1 MNQTLNGQTQQTV
14 SNNPLGN
21 SSKHE
26 KILDSIHQKICSAF
40 HAKFLRRK
48 QFESESMRLADS
60 WVEELKEYAKEYS
73 RLLEQ
78 KDTSI
83 IRRNKKEY
91 CTQKGNEV
99 RYFRNSGYQGNS
111 HNTPTPEEIEKF
123 EKEYDEKLISN
134 DPDVVIT
141 LAEFIRIQINKNE
154 ETTNELNKEFWQF
167 FNYKLYSD
175 RFTRTSKQDLQLI
188 SSSPAKIV
196 EQFNDYYLT
205 KPYNKLLDIA
215 ESYLNDLGL
224 SGFETFVVNV
234 GNRNYYSG
242 RAGWVTH
249 EYDVINNNKRYQY
262 SSNTKDEPGI
272 KGEFINIF
280 ILQKKYLI
288 KVSISQIQSEQ
299 TKFLIWKDCEKLT
312 VKNEVEVHIA
322 KHHGNETIIFD
333 TRKDALNFQSK
344 ILEAKEGWKKQ

>member
-14 SNNPLGN
+14 SSNPLGN

-40 HAKFLRRK
+40 QAKFLRKK
-48 QFESESMRLADS
+48 QFESESNRLSES
-60 WVEELKEYAKEYS
+60 WVNELKEYAENHS

-78 KDTSI
+78 KDKSI
-83 IRRNKKEY
+83 IRLNKKEY
-91 CTQKGNEV
+91 CAQKANELSH
-99 RYFRNSGYQGNS
+99 FRNSGYLGNS

-134 DPDVVIT
+134 HSDVVMSLT
-141 LAEFIRIQINKNE
+141 EFIRHQRNKI
-154 ETTNELNKEFWQF
+154 ETSEDIDNEFWHF

-175 RFTRTSKQDLQLI
+175 RFTRPSSQDFQLI
-188 SSSPAKIV
+188 SHSPKKII
-196 EQFNDYYLT
+196 EQFNDHYLAQR
-205 KPYNKLLDIA
+205 YNRLLDSA

-234 GNRNYYSG
+234 GNRSYNEG

-249 EYDVINNNKRYQY
+249 QYDVINDNKRYQY
-262 SSNTKDEPGI
+262 SLNTKDELGI
-272 KGEFINIF
+272 RDEFINIF

-288 KVSISQIQSEQ
+288 KVSISQSQTEQ

-344 ILEAKEGWKKQ
+344 ILEAKEGWKRQ